1 MKYQHRRKPTTVG
14 PMGREFELVERE
26 QDWHDWAGCHI
37 TAVVVMAVAAV
48 AAGAMSYKAAQTQAK
63 TQKRI
68 AEANAQR
75 IAAEKAEQLRKMQLD
90 QSRTLSQA
98 KAAAA
103 ASGMTVEGTQQS
115 YIEQMRESFKAE
127 QDWLQASSASQQSI
141 VRQTGA
147 MEASATKAAGQIAFV
162 QGIGSAAGSTAS
174 GPGSYWKSVV

>member
-14 PMGREFELVERE
+14 PMGREFELVPEE
-26 QDWHDWAGCHI
+26 PEWQQYTGHI

-63 TQKRI
+63 SQKRI

-147 MEASATKAAGQIAFV
+147 MEASATKSAGQIAFV
-162 QGIGSAAGSTAS
+162 KGVGSAA
-174 GPGSYWKSVV
+174 SYWG

>member
-1 MKYQHRRKPTTVG
+1 MKYKHRRKPTTVG

-26 QDWHDWAGCHI
+26 QDWRDWAGCHI

-63 TQKRI
+63 AQKNI
-68 AEANAQR
+68 AEQNAQR

-103 ASGMTVEGTQQS
+103 ASGMTVEGSQKS

-127 QDWLQASSASQQSI
+127 RDWLQASSASQQSI
-141 VRQTGA
+141 VRAQGS
-147 MEASATKAAGQIAFV
+147 MEAAATRSAGQVAFV
-162 QGIGSAAGSTAS
+162 KGVGSAA
-174 GPGSYWKSVV
+174 SYWG

>member
-1 MKYQHRRKPTTVG
+1 MKYKHRRKPTTVG
-14 PMGREFELVERE
+14 PMGREFELIPEE
-26 QDWHDWAGCHI
+26 PDWQQYSGHV
-37 TAVVVMAVAAV
+37 TAVVIMAVAAV

-63 TQKRI
+63 AQKQI
-68 AEANAQR
+68 AEQNAQR

-141 VRQTGA
+141 VRATGQ
-147 MEASATKAAGQIAFV
+147 MEAGATRAAGQIAFV
-162 QGIGSAAGSTAS
+162 KGVGSAA
-174 GPGSYWKSVV
+174 SYWG